1 MRNNDRR
8 LRSRHTTASQENRA
22 AWLFL
27 LPSLIGVLLFVLL
40 PFVETIRR
48 SMFDTMGST
57 WVGFSNYDSVLQ
69 NDAFQLAV
77 ANTARFL
84 GICLPLLLSGSLILA
99 LVLHSRPLRETKAAR
114 VFKTTFLLPIAIPV
128 ASIVLLWQTLFSRQ
142 GLCNGWLTW
151 LGAQPVDFMGTG
163 AAFWVLTA
171 TYLWKNCGYTQVLWA
186 TGLEAIPADQYEAA
200 RVDGA
205 GPWQQFCHI
214 TWPALQPTL
223 VLTLILSLLNA
234 FKVFREAYLVAGRYP
249 QQSIYLLQHL
259 FNNWFLSLDLPRL
272 AAAAI
277 LVALVLLA
285 GILALLKWW
294 DHCAKEESAAMPG
307 RRGDRI
313 VRHRPGLP
321 DPGRAAGMVAA
332 LVSLH
337 RCSDAGRGVG
347 ADGRPCAGAAQ
358 WLRCLAYSADLAHFG
373 TFADALV
380 GYTAVFCDVLEQ
392 YGAIRHSSGRPVIG
406 RRTGCVG
413 HQQTAFPRPRGGSRF
428 VYRFNAIAFP
438 GHNGSQLSGSTSI
451 RSIGYPLGCHFARY
465 LLNFSGFHY
474 GARL

>member
-1 MRNNDRR
+1 M
-8 LRSRHTTASQENRA
+8 
-22 AWLFL
+22 
-27 LPSLIGVLLFVLL
+27 FVLL

-69 NDAFQLAV
+69 NDAFQLAI

-294 DHCAKEESAAMPG
+294 DHCAKEE
-307 RRGDRI
+307 
-313 VRHRPGLP
+313 
-321 DPGRAAGMVAA
+321 
-332 LVSLH
+332 
-337 RCSDAGRGVG
+337 
-347 ADGRPCAGAAQ
+347 
-358 WLRCLAYSADLAHFG
+358 
-373 TFADALV
+373 
-380 GYTAVFCDVLEQ
+380 
-392 YGAIRHSSGRPVIG
+392 
-406 RRTGCVG
+406 
-413 HQQTAFPRPRGGSRF
+413 
-428 VYRFNAIAFP
+428 
-438 GHNGSQLSGSTSI
+438 
-451 RSIGYPLGCHFARY
+451 
-465 LLNFSGFHY
+465 
-474 GARL
+474 